1 MKFSQ
6 QKLPNLLNNDFCL
19 LFSCNVIGKFW
30 KKALKS
36 DWLFCFSVPFSLAEK
51 KDAI

>member
-19 LFSCNVIGKFW
+19 SFFCNVIGKF
-30 KKALKS
+30 KKVLKS
-36 DWLFCFSVPFSLAEK
+36 DWLFCFFVPFSLAEK